1 MKKLGRKTVYESNW
15 LNLYLDRV
23 EMNDKSI
30 IENYHVIKYQREGV
44 TVVVENKNEEILFVK
59 AYRYLLDS
67 AEWETPAGGTEK
79 GEDILK
85 TGEREVLEESG
96 YHIKNLKYLFSYFPA
111 SGSNDLKFHVLK
123 AVLDE
128 EKERE
133 NFDIN
138 EIADVKWIKKDK
150 IKELIK
156 NNELKDGLT
165 LSALMYY
172 LFLDKE

>member
-1 MKKLGRKTVYESNW
+1 MKRLGRKVMYESNW
-15 LNLYLDRV
+15 IDFYLDRV

-30 IENYHVIKYQREGV
+30 IENYHVINYHREGV
-44 TVVVENKNEEILFVK
+44 TVIVENKKEERQLVEGH
-59 AYRYLLDS
+59 RYLLGTT
-67 AEWETPAGGTEK
+67 EWETPAKKKKK

-96 YHIKNLKYLFSYFPA
+96 YCIKNIEYLFSYFPA
-111 SGSNDLKFHVLK
+111 SGSTDLKFHVLS

-128 EKERE
+128 EKERQD
-133 NFDIN
+133 FDLN

-150 IKELIK
+150 IKEMIK

-165 LSALMYY
+165 LNGLLYY
-172 LFLDKE
+172 LFLK